1 MYRHL
6 QKLCDELED
15 NEPQLHSPN
24 PHSLEIN
31 ESNELLNGLKELYKK
46 STDVEQT
53 RLMTIAPLSWGRV
66 MLSKWFGCSDHHA
79 RQAILL
85 RLKIGILAFPEYSRG
100 NKFLDQDTVE
110 LIIEFY
116 LQDGISRMSSNTKDV
131 IKIKNELVT
140 RRFTEMTVSEALR
153 KFYDDYPRI
162 KIGKSSF
169 YSLRP
174 RQVKLHSPHD
184 TCMCHIHENMSL
196 VLQVS
201 DCVIFVKK

>member
-1 MYRHL
+1 MSKLISINYTKTNFCYSRRIKQIRNQIDDVYRHL

-31 ESNELLNGLKELYKK
+31 ESNELLNGLKELYKQ

-85 RLKIGILAFPEYSRG
+85 RIKSGILAFPEYSRG

-110 LIIEFY
+110 LIIEF
-116 LQDGISRMSSNTKDV
+116 
-131 IKIKNELVT
+131 
-140 RRFTEMTVSEALR
+140 
-153 KFYDDYPRI
+153 
-162 KIGKSSF
+162 
-169 YSLRP
+169 
-174 RQVKLHSPHD
+174 
-184 TCMCHIHENMSL
+184 
-196 VLQVS
+196 
-201 DCVIFVKK
+201 